1 MDEQKFM
8 QTSKALQAIQNEL
21 DGLQKIIEKKK
32 YAIVQQ
38 RQSYKANMAEKNAR
52 LEAMQNTVN
61 TAALKTSEVIK
72 KIEMVL
78 NEDGSGN
85 DNN

>member
-1 MDEQKFM
+1 MDEQKFVQTANVLKTM
-8 QTSKALQAIQNEL
+8 QEEL
-21 DGLQKIIEKKK
+21 DGLQKMIEKKR

-52 LEAMQNTVN
+52 LEVMRETVN
-61 TAALKTSEVIK
+61 SAALKTNEAIK

-85 DNN
+85 NNN